1 MGTSSQVITIPHIAR
16 HPFMTSKILLKLS
29 QHAWTFQL
37 LLFGNTKGQNGQRVK
52 DSTSRQ
58 GAFAQGK
65 LFFLII

>member
-1 MGTSSQVITIPHIAR
+1 
-16 HPFMTSKILLKLS
+16 MTSKILLKLS
-29 QHAWTFQL
+29 QHAWTLQL